1 MYGIIKRLFVSYG
14 LNFAPKLYEVIR
26 SKGYNTQYFRRDAV
40 AGLTLAI
47 ISIPLGMAFAIASGV
62 SPAQGL
68 YTAVVAGF
76 FIALLG
82 GCRYQIGGPT
92 GAFVVII
99 FNTLQQYGYA
109 GLTMTMLIAG
119 IVMIAAGYLRLG
131 TYIKYIPYPVVVGL
145 RPALPF
151 CCFQRRLRICLVW
164 I

>member
-82 GCRYQIGGPT
+82 GCRYQIG
-92 GAFVVII
+92 V
-99 FNTLQQYGYA
+99 
-109 GLTMTMLIAG
+109 
-119 IVMIAAGYLRLG
+119 AAVWLC
-131 TYIKYIPYPVVVGL
+131 
-145 RPALPF
+145 RPDHDHAD
-151 CCFQRRLRICLVW
+151 CRNRYDCRRLSPTRHVY
-164 I
+164 

>member
-92 GAFVVII
+92 GAFVVHY
-99 FNTLQQYGYA
+99 FQY
-109 GLTMTMLIAG
+109 
-119 IVMIAAGYLRLG
+119 VAAVWLC
-131 TYIKYIPYPVVVGL
+131 
-145 RPALPF
+145 RPDHDHAD
-151 CCFQRRLRICLVW
+151 CRNRYDCRRLSPTRHVY
-164 I
+164 

>member
-47 ISIPLGMAFAIASGV
+47 ISIPLGMAFAIASGA

-76 FIALLG
+76 FIA
-82 GCRYQIGGPT
+82 
-92 GAFVVII
+92 AAAVIKS
-99 FNTLQQYGYA
+99 A
-109 GLTMTMLIAG
+109 
-119 IVMIAAGYLRLG
+119 V
-131 TYIKYIPYPVVVGL
+131 
-145 RPALPF
+145 RPALLWSLF
-151 CCFQRRLRICLVW
+151 SIRCSSMVMQA
-164 I
+164 